1 MSGGG
6 IFLVRALSLV
16 VEKILGQKAMNLV
29 KSLNLLNE
37 RLKVVV
43 LNGKVVIPLTREP
56 TDRDLEAFKLGLKQF
71 QIAEHIFKIRK
82 VRPTNLV
89 EALKGKLPQNL
100 IKIVPRSYNIIGD
113 VAILDIPN
121 ELKTYAKTISEAFRI
136 LNPRVKVVLMKAGP
150 VKDIFRVR
158 QYVVLN
164 GGYSTVTHHVEHGS
178 IFRLDP
184 LKVFFNPRLIHERH
198 RVASMVGGNET
209 IIDMFAGVG
218 AFPII
223 IARSKDVRKIYG
235 IDVNPEAISFMLQNI
250 ILNKLRGRIVAVLA
264 DATSELPLGGLAD
277 RVIMNLPERSLE
289 FLGDACRFLK
299 PIGGIIHIYI
309 FTDEKVS
316 EGLILQKILSRISEV
331 GRKVVSVESFR
342 RFKEVAPKEWHVVAD
357 VKVA

>member
-1 MSGGG
+1 M
-6 IFLVRALSLV
+6 V
-16 VEKILGQKAMNLV
+16 VEKTLGQNAMNLV

-37 RLKVVV
+37 RLKVAV
-43 LNGKVVIPLTREP
+43 LNGKVIVPLTREP
-56 TDRDLEAFKLGLKQF
+56 VESDLEAFKLGLKRF
-71 QIAEHIFKIRK
+71 QIAEHMFKIRK
-82 VRPTNLV
+82 VSSRNLV
-89 EALKGKLPQNL
+89 EALKGKLPQDL
-100 IKIVPRSYNIIGD
+100 IKIVPRSYDIIGD
-113 VAILDIPN
+113 IAILDIPK
-121 ELKTYAKTISEAFRI
+121 ELRTYAKTISEAFKI
-136 LNPRVKVVLMKAGP
+136 LNPRVKAVLMKAGP

-164 GGYSTVTHHVEHGS
+164 GRPSTVTHHVEHGL
-178 IFRLDP
+178 IFRLNP
-184 LKVFFNPRLIHERH
+184 LKVFFNPRLIHERQ
-198 RVASMVGGNET
+198 RVASMVGGSET

-299 PIGGIIHIYI
+299 PGGGIIHIYI
-309 FTDEKVS
+309 FINEKVS
-316 EGLILQKILSRISEV
+316 EGLLLQEIHSRVCEV